1 MKLVV
6 ALGNPGTQYKKT
18 RHNIGFVFLDSYLKD
33 KNIKI
38 KKNIR
43 FNSEIAEIRTNKEK
57 VFFVKPQ
64 NYMNNSGESVKKIMD
79 YYNIS
84 IDQVLILVDDI
95 YLDVGRI
102 RLREKGGDGGH
113 NGLKSIILNI
123 TNQFKRLRIGVGK
136 NHQVDL
142 DKHVLSKFNSS
153 EIRLLKKLIPD
164 INMIIE
170 KFIDGIN
177 FVDIMSQFNKSE

>member
-1 MKLVV
+1 VKLVV

-84 IDQVLILVDDI
+84 IDQILILVDDI
-95 YLDVGRI
+95 YLDVLTPLISPPEKYGRV
-102 RLREKGGDGGH
+102 
-113 NGLKSIILNI
+113 KSP
-123 TNQFKRLRIGVGK
+123 T
-136 NHQVDL
+136 
-142 DKHVLSKFNSS
+142 VLS
-153 EIRLLKKLIPD
+153 ILGD
-164 INMIIE
+164 I
-170 KFIDGIN
+170 
-177 FVDIMSQFNKSE
+177 VAL

>member
-1 MKLVV
+1 MFFLISIWKIKVLKL
-6 ALGNPGTQYKKT
+6 KKT
-18 RHNIGFVFLDSYLKD
+18 LDLTLRSLKSELT
-33 KNIKI
+33 
-38 KKNIR
+38 KKR
-43 FNSEIAEIRTNKEK
+43 F
-57 VFFVKPQ
+57 FFVKPQ
-64 NYMNNSGESVKKIMD
+64 NYMNNSGELVKKIMD

-84 IDQVLILVDDI
+84 IDQILILVDDI

-123 TNQFKRLRIGVGK
+123 TNQFKRLRIGIGK
-136 NHQVDL
+136 NHQIDL
-142 DKHVLSKFNSS
+142 DKYVLSKFNSS

>member
-33 KNIKI
+33 KNITV

-84 IDQVLILVDDI
+84 IDQILILVDDI

-113 NGLKSIILNI
+113 NGLKSIIINV
-123 TNQFKRLRIGVGK
+123 TNQFKRLRIGIGK
-136 NHQVDL
+136 NRQVDL
-142 DKHVLSKFNSS
+142 DNYVLSKFNPS

-170 KFIDGIN
+170 KFINGIN